1 LADSP
6 LEVQY
11 AAVRDSLNWTRAEPE
26 GPLVQAVGLVAA
38 KAGEV
43 RLIDNLL
50 LHTDGGVDSL

>member
-1 LADSP
+1 
-6 LEVQY
+6 VQY